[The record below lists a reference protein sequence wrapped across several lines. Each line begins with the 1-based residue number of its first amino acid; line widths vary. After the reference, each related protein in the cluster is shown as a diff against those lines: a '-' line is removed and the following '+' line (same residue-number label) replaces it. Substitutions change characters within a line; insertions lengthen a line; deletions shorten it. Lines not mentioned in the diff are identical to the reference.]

1 MEHNTDNFEAKQT
14 EIIALMADMDTG
26 EELAIM
32 AVEAMQS
39 LEQQELML
47 EYLHEVDE
55 AGETLT
61 KNNLLTAIVV
71 IHNRAPAQNN

>member
-1 MEHNTDNFEAKQT
+1 MFT
-14 EIIALMADMDTG
+14 EKEIKLIELMVDMDTG
-26 EELAIM
+26 EELAVM
-32 AVEAMQS
+32 AVEAMRTP
-39 LEQQELML
+39 EQQDLML

>member
-1 MEHNTDNFEAKQT
+1 MEHDTEKFEAKQT
-14 EIIALMADMDTG
+14 EILELMAEMDTG

-39 LEQQELML
+39 PEQQELML

-55 AGETLT
+55 AQEVLT
-61 KNNLLTAIVV
+61 EQNLLRAIVV
-71 IHNRAPAQNN
+71 IHTRAPAQNT

>member
-1 MEHNTDNFEAKQT
+1 MEHDTEKFEAKQT
-14 EIIALMADMDTG
+14 EILEFMAEMDTG

-39 LEQQELML
+39 PEQQELML

-55 AGETLT
+55 AQEVLT
-61 KNNLLTAIVV
+61 EQNLLRAIVV
-71 IHNRAPAQNN
+71 IHTRAPAQNT